1 MSQLSDDE
9 LKKLVESNAR
19 AIEALAN
26 TMAENER
33 KSEGER
39 ARVREE
45 MALAREER
53 AQMRKEMAEFREI
66 VADAIQN
73 LSHGVAHLDN
83 SLAKVA
89 RAQVETIGDTYRVIN
104 KLEARQGE
112 IVDVLK
118 LLSKR
123 VVGDKNED

>member
-33 KSEGER
+33 KSQEEKAQAREER
-39 ARVREE
+39 ARVR
-45 MALAREER
+45 
-53 AQMRKEMAEFREI
+53 KEMAELRET
-66 VADAIQN
+66 VASAIEN
-73 LSHGVAHLDN
+73 LSNTVSFVA
-83 SLAKVA
+83 K
-89 RAQVETIGDTYRVIN
+89 AQGENIAGMYRTINRVET
-104 KLEARQGE
+104 RQGE

-118 LLSKR
+118 LLSQK